1 MYKRQIHAYNNPAW
15 INEFTASTG
24 ETKTETTL
32 GNAVTVELFEA
43 AELRVS
49 KQAKGLD
56 LDGVNFTFTLLQN
69 GAPYGPVE
77 YTLYDISD
85 PASPTAVSGTWATD
99 SDGIFTLKHN
109 QMAVFSRMDN
119 KAAYSVTE
127 ATMTGNTIVSPEGG
141 AAAGTLD
148 KDNPQNA
155 EFVNDYI
162 GNLAKLRLT
171 KNVTKLSGG
180 ADAPTDDT
188 FCLLYTS
195 DAADE

>member
-1 MYKRQIHAYNNPAW
+1 MA
-15 INEFTASTG
+15 
-24 ETKTETTL
+24 
-32 GNAVTVELFEA
+32 
-43 AELRVS
+43 
-49 KQAKGLD
+49 
-56 LDGVNFTFTLLQN
+56 
-69 GAPYGPVE
+69 PVE

-85 PASPTAVSGTWATD
+85 PANPTAVSGTWATD

-171 KNVTKLSGG
+171 KNVTKLSGR
-180 ADAPTDDT
+180 ADAPHGRHV
-188 FCLLYTS
+188 
-195 DAADE
+195 